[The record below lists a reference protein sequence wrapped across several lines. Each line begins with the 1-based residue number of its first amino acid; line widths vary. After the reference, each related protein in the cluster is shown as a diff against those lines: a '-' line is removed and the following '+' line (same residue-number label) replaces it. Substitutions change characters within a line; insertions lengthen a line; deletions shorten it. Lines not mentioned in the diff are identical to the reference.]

1 MKKKSPKSKVQ
12 GPKSA
17 RLSFLPGAGLHI
29 GGPTAQ
35 WIAKTLDAQLDERP
49 PIADERLPIAI
60 ETEVRQVSFLFL
72 AYALYEESRLHFPL
86 VRGTVTGTA
95 AHSDNPVIIIGLKW
109 GVL

>member
-12 GPKSA
+12 SPKSA
-17 RLSFLPGAGLHI
+17 RPSFLPGAGLHI

-35 WIAKTLDAQLDERP
+35 WIAKTLDAQLDER
-49 PIADERLPIAI
+49 LPIAI
-60 ETEVRQVSFLFL
+60 ETEVREVSFLFL

-95 AHSDNPVIIIGLKW
+95 AHSDNPVIIIGVGDFEKGR